1 MDNVIPIYMYI
12 VVHCT
17 YMYFDLYI
25 SFVLCVSVNHELFII
40 FYFAAKPGYP
50 ARDSGI
56 GDINSPKPEYPA
68 QDSDI
73 GDINSPKP
81 EYPAQDSGIGDINS
95 PKPGYPA
102 QDSGIGDINPA
113 IRTGT
118 EKNGNSIGTHCYY
131 C

>member
-1 MDNVIPIYMYI
+1 MYQLI
-12 VVHCT
+12 MN
-17 YMYFDLYI
+17 Y
-25 SFVLCVSVNHELFII
+25 S
-40 FYFAAKPGYP
+40 YFAAAKPARDSGIGDINSPKPGYP

-81 EYPAQDSGIGDINS
+81 
-95 PKPGYPA
+95 GYPA

-113 IRTGT
+113 IRIGT
-118 EKNGNSIGTHCYY
+118 EKNGNSVGTHCYY